1 MDPFK
6 KRDNSVPPLKRRHI
20 QRENVGV
27 EQTKGG
33 KQYHRKKRG
42 ILNRSCQLIAV
53 TGLNPV
59 LPTRPVSR
67 TGVIPEEPVV
77 TQVVAAGSGVLCG
90 SVLPDADAF

>member
-33 KQYHRKKRG
+33 KQYHRKKPDS
-42 ILNRSCQLIAV
+42 LNRSCQPIEV
-53 TGLNPV
+53 TGSNPV
-59 LPTRPVSR
+59 LPSR
-67 TGVIPEEPVV
+67 LGFCS
-77 TQVVAAGSGVLCG
+77 SG
-90 SVLPDADAF
+90 AFFPIG